1 MGNFA
6 THNLV
11 QTASPKGLK
20 NISLQ
25 DNDRRINKLEQ
36 HLSPRGEN
44 PNFDV
49 LLGKRVQNPYM
60 QDDSIIRK
68 SK

>member
-1 MGNFA
+1 MGNYA

-11 QTASPKGLK
+11 QTASPKGMK

-36 HLSPRGEN
+36 HLSPRAEN

-49 LLGKRVQNPYM
+49 FIGKRAQNAYL